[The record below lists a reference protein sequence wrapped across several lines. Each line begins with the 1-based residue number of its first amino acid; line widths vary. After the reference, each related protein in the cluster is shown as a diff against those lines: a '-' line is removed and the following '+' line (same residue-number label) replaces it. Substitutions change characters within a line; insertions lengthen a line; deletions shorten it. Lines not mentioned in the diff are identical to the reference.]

1 MSERRLWRWIVGLAW
16 SWFDTWQWAGIIRW
30 FKRREVSKD
39 DVSDDFTDRFTLG
52 FNDDGILLGAG
63 ILYNG
68 GAKEGFVDGLWMKI
82 FLKELIIDG
91 SIIGIFDGEELG
103 LDDGIKEG
111 FSKGI
116 TPDGSKDGILVGA
129 QFGLDDGKREG
140 YNDRA
145 TDRSKQDISFG
156 VKLGVSNDERRC
168 LVNNEAGRISDFC
181 YLTSS
186 QGFPSYDDRLKDRDG
201 MIDGV

>member
-1 MSERRLWRWIVGLAW
+1 
-16 SWFDTWQWAGIIRW
+16 
-30 FKRREVSKD
+30 
-39 DVSDDFTDRFTLG
+39 
-52 FNDDGILLGAG
+52 
-63 ILYNG
+63 
-68 GAKEGFVDGLWMKI
+68 MKI